1 LELALEYPS
10 SILKEVGDMS
20 DMNGMPSRSG
30 EARLSCLLRSID
42 LTPQRR
48 APASDLLG
56 RSRRGSVAAALLLVL
71 LVVAVVSWRTGPAGV
86 ASGAREERLEDD
98 ADEPARSDRRDERD
112 RRGRS
117 GGRDRD

>member
-1 LELALEYPS
+1 
-10 SILKEVGDMS
+10 MS

-56 RSRRGSVAAALLLVL
+56 RSRRGSVAAALLLVAL
-71 LVVAVVSWRTGPAGV
+71 GV
-86 ASGAREERLEDD
+86 FTRLTQTNG
-98 ADEPARSDRRDERD
+98 ADETAPVAGTAS
-112 RRGRS
+112 S
-117 GGRDRD
+117 